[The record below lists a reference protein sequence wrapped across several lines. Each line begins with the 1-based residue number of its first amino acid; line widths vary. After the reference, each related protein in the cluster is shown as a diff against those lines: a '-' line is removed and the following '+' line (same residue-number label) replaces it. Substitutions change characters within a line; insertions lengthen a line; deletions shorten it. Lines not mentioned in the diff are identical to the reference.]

1 MLPVVALLLAPIREV
16 VEARPVTGPLTLAPI
31 VGLRF
36 GFLLYGRFR
45 RERVEGGTLVRLRGK
60 VVGRIDADP
69 IVRRFDVGGDFVD
82 GVFVVVHIFRILGV
96 ESFGKKFFYA
106 LKTIRIKRAMARH
119 PHKMRG
125 STSMM
130 AVSFFMRLIYQRLS
144 DCQEIF

>member
-1 MLPVVALLLAPIREV
+1 MTLSEVVTLLLAPIREV
-16 VEARPVTGPLTLAPI
+16 VEARPVTGPLALAPI

-36 GFLLYGRFR
+36 GFLLDGRFD
-45 RERVEGGTLVRLRGK
+45 RERAAHVLVLGRVFVGLRLRVEV
-60 VVGRIDADP
+60 VVGD
-69 IVRRFDVGGDFVD
+69 
-82 GVFVVVHIFRILGV
+82 VHIFRILGV

-130 AVSFFMRLIYQRLS
+130 AVSFFMRLIYQRSS